1 MEILTILLAA
11 ACIVCILFAFYW
23 MREQSEIRREK
34 RTGLTPPDS
43 NGRAQGIVI
52 PLDVV
57 YSVQRDLSELVVG
70 IEHLRTQVDRIE
82 RAQAQAAGRRVLE
95 RFSEEEESN
104 ATTSDTL
111 LDNQ

>member
-34 RTGLTPPDS
+34 RTGLTPPDG
-43 NGRAQGIVI
+43 NGNTQSIVV
-52 PLDVV
+52 PLDVIYGV
-57 YSVQRDLSELVVG
+57 ERNLGEILDTLIEIQKQLDRVEQEQARVAERKILKRDK
-70 IEHLRTQVDRIE
+70 
-82 RAQAQAAGRRVLE
+82 
-95 RFSEEEESN
+95 EEKSN
-104 ATTSDTL
+104 AATSDTL